1 MEPIVG
7 QPAGGSDAGTDLISE
22 SSAAT
27 FAEDVIQASMEVPV
41 IVDFWAPWC
50 GPCKQL
56 TPALE
61 KVVQAAAGKVRLVK
75 VNIDENQEL
84 AAQLQIQSIPMVYAF
99 KSGQPVDGFMGALP
113 ESQIKDF
120 VERLVGPV
128 GPSPADEV
136 MGMAQE
142 ALTNEDYPTAANLFA
157 QVMQNTPGEAGAI
170 AGLARCYIGMGE
182 PDQAREILESV
193 DEDTANHP
201 DIAGALAALELQA
214 EAGKA
219 PADTAALEAVLE
231 ANPKDH
237 QARFDL
243 AVVLAGAGRNEEAI
257 DHLVEII
264 RQDRQWNEEAAREKL
279 LQLFEALGPTDP
291 VTVAGRRQLSSVLF
305 S

>member
-1 MEPIVG
+1 
-7 QPAGGSDAGTDLISE
+7 
-22 SSAAT
+22 
-27 FAEDVIQASMEVPV
+27 
-41 IVDFWAPWC
+41 
-50 GPCKQL
+50 
-56 TPALE
+56 
-61 KVVQAAAGKVRLVK
+61 
-75 VNIDENQEL
+75 
-84 AAQLQIQSIPMVYAF
+84 
-99 KSGQPVDGFMGALP
+99 
-113 ESQIKDF
+113 
-120 VERLVGPV
+120 
-128 GPSPADEV
+128 
-136 MGMAQE
+136 
-142 ALTNEDYPTAANLFA
+142 
-157 QVMQNTPGEAGAI
+157 
-170 AGLARCYIGMGE
+170 MGE

-214 EAGKA
+214 EAGEA
-219 PADTAALEAVLE
+219 PADTAALEAALE